1 MLVPFRTRSLITGVY
16 PDLVGSSLTLFPT
29 QGVDWPIEFHSACHG
44 RLLTWYVYWHKLV
57 WSWSSSL
64 RQREGI
70 EIAKCRVPIRSPI
83 DASRQVCGETQK
95 LLRGIIPLKQLQG
108 SVMVDN
114 WRQGWE
120 KAAQEVLNAQRYG
133 CWPVS
138 AATKWAS
145 VSWKKVIY
153 SFFLQLLVNITS
165 LIGWLNSKPDGCFLL
180 GPFLWINWERCAA
193 KVENVCLAA
202 RKNTF
207 FFIWASTLPLQW
219 SNWNVQSWTHL
230 SAAAWVRKLHVIGGK
245 CTTAFAA
252 LAGPSPTSSSFFF
265 DRLDS
270 IFFALTL
277 AGTPSAGHPRGSFL
291 PVCLWCHSC
300 VSEGGERRDD
310 YCPLHSTY
318 ISICGRLFSNLLQT
332 GRSAVRKC
340 ASQAAN

>member
-1 MLVPFRTRSLITGVY
+1 
-16 PDLVGSSLTLFPT
+16 
-29 QGVDWPIEFHSACHG
+29 
-44 RLLTWYVYWHKLV
+44 
-57 WSWSSSL
+57 
-64 RQREGI
+64 
-70 EIAKCRVPIRSPI
+70 
-83 DASRQVCGETQK
+83 
-95 LLRGIIPLKQLQG
+95 
-108 SVMVDN
+108 MVDN

-120 KAAQEVLNAQRYG
+120 KAAQEILNAQRYG

-180 GPFLWINWERCAA
+180 GPFIWINWERCAA

-202 RKNTF
+202 GKNTIFFCFVFFVLNTSFTMEQLKRPILDPSVSCCLSEKITRHWGEMYDRFRSTCRHVSHF
-207 FFIWASTLPLQW
+207 FF
-219 SNWNVQSWTHL
+219 
-230 SAAAWVRKLHVIGGK
+230 
-245 CTTAFAA
+245 FFF
-252 LAGPSPTSSSFFF
+252 FFF

-270 IFFALTL
+270 IFFAQTL
-277 AGTPSAGHPRGSFL
+277 AGTPSAGHPWGSFL
-291 PVCLWCHSC
+291 PVRLWCHSC
-300 VSEGGERRDD
+300 VSEGGEWRDD
-310 YCPLHSTY
+310 YCPLHYTY